1 MITRLGADAR
11 RLLGSTFVDGF
22 FNAASRLGRL
32 HPNAKPERH
41 AVEHLTDLR
50 YLGSDHREH
59 LLDVYRPVHA
69 TAAKAPPFR
78 RWAGPPWPIVFY
90 VHGGGFRILSK
101 DTHWIMGL
109 SFARR
114 GFVVF
119 NVSYRLAPKHRYPA
133 AIEDVCRAFAWVTA
147 NAERFGGDPSRVVLA
162 GESAGANLVTSL
174 ALTLAYE
181 RDEEFAREAFATG
194 VVPRAV
200 LPACGVFQVSDMRR
214 FKRRKPGMSRFIAD
228 RLHEV
233 EDAYLGRGPHAVS
246 LDLADPLVVFERG
259 EQPARPLPPFF
270 LPVGT
275 KDPLLPDTR
284 RLAVA
289 LRRLGGE
296 AKDVYY
302 PGELHAFHAV
312 VLREPARRC
321 WNDTFTF
328 LEEHVT
334 DP

>member
-1 MITRLGADAR
+1 
-11 RLLGSTFVDGF
+11 
-22 FNAASRLGRL
+22 
-32 HPNAKPERH
+32 
-41 AVEHLTDLR
+41 
-50 YLGSDHREH
+50 
-59 LLDVYRPVHA
+59 
-69 TAAKAPPFR
+69 
-78 RWAGPPWPIVFY
+78 
-90 VHGGGFRILSK
+90 
-101 DTHWIMGL
+101 
-109 SFARR
+109 
-114 GFVVF
+114 
-119 NVSYRLAPKHRYPA
+119 
-133 AIEDVCRAFAWVTA
+133 
-147 NAERFGGDPSRVVLA
+147 
-162 GESAGANLVTSL
+162 
-174 ALTLAYE
+174 
-181 RDEEFAREAFATG
+181 
-194 VVPRAV
+194 
-200 LPACGVFQVSDMRR
+200 
-214 FKRRKPGMSRFIAD
+214 
-228 RLHEV
+228 
-233 EDAYLGRGPHAVS
+233 VS